1 MRLRWWVLISLCLAA
16 LSLTLLY
23 YVYVNIEPQPNVIL
37 AGPQLLFFA
46 LMFLSLGAGTVPVT
60 AYINYRFAKP
70 GWVERDKGR
79 LVREGIWV
87 GLYGVLLAY
96 LQLARSLNWTIAL
109 VLACVFVF
117 IEAFFLTR
125 E

>member
-1 MRLRWWVLISLCLAA
+1 MRLRWLVLVSILLAG
-16 LSLTLLY
+16 LSFVSLY
-23 YVYVNIEPQPNVIL
+23 YVYTNLTPLPNVIF

-46 LMFLSLGAGTVPVT
+46 FMFLGLSASTVPIT
-60 AYINYRFAKP
+60 AYVNYRFAKP
-70 GWVERDKGR
+70 GWIERDKVR
-79 LVREGIWV
+79 LFREGIWV

-96 LQLARSLNWTIAL
+96 LQLLRSLNWTIAL
-109 VLACVFVF
+109 VLACVFIL